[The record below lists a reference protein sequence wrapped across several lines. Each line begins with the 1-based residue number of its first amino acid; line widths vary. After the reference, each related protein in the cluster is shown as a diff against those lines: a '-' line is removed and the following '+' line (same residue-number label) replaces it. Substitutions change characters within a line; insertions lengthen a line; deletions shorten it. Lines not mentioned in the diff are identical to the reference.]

1 MTTMDHSARLSA
13 DLDDV
18 AGKVRPQ
25 VRDALAP
32 SSGKPSRK
40 ARHRAGPQSRRPAWL
55 QVVAALLWLPQ
66 AAAISYA
73 IGGIA
78 ENGSLQDAFLPVA
91 VVVVVGCLKVLLDAF
106 AARLAFL
113 DARAILSRKRADAL
127 QSLAARSPL
136 DRSAPASGL
145 AASVVAEQADM
156 IVPYLSRF
164 QPARLKS
171 TVVPLVIVAAVLP
184 FSWMA
189 ALVLFISGPLIPIFM
204 ALIGWR
210 AQAASEKQLV
220 RTGSL
225 NAFLLDRLRGLAT
238 IRALGAVDRTAIRL
252 AEEAD
257 SLRRRTMAVL
267 RIAFLSSAVL
277 ELFAALGVA
286 LMAVYVGF
294 HLLGHLDIGAWG
306 GQLSLAEGLFILLLA
321 PAFFEPLRELAA
333 VWHDRAAGEAA
344 LKALDELAVKG
355 SVLLGGGD
363 AAATLA
369 ATRCPAPSVRVEAV
383 SFTHAGRTEPTLQA
397 ISLAVAAGE
406 RVALLG
412 PSGCGKSTLIA
423 LIAGLAAA
431 DSGRISIGGTELTAK
446 TADRLRRG
454 IAFVG
459 QKPHIFAGSVA
470 ANIGLGRPGVDGVCR
485 DKAMRTV
492 SFEEIARHHGP
503 SPLGENGV
511 GLSGGEVLR
520 LALARAAAGEDAG
533 LVLADEPTAH
543 LDRQTAA
550 GIVDGLMALSQG
562 RTLIVATHD
571 PLLAARMD
579 RIVDLSSL
587 QKEAV

>member
-1 MTTMDHSARLSA
+1 MDHSARLSA

>member
-1 MTTMDHSARLSA
+1 MDHSARLSA

-25 VRDALAP
+25 MRDALAP

-40 ARHRAGPQSRRPAWL
+40 ARNRAGPQSRRPAWL

-78 ENGSLQDAFLPVA
+78 ENGSFQDVFLPVA
-91 VVVVVGCLKVLLDAF
+91 VVVVVGCLKALLDAF

-136 DRSAPASGL
+136 DKSAPASGL

-156 IVPYLSRF
+156 IVPYLARF

-171 TVVPLVIVAAVLP
+171 TVVPLVIVATVLP

-220 RTGSL
+220 KTGSL

-369 ATRCPAPSVRVEAV
+369 ATRRPAPSVRVEAV

-431 DSGRISIGGTELTAK
+431 DGGRISIGGTELTAK
-446 TADRLRRG
+446 TADRLRHG

-470 ANIGLGRPGVDGVCR
+470 ANIGLGRPGVDGVCL

-579 RIVDLSSL
+579 RIVDLSSW

>member
-1 MTTMDHSARLSA
+1 MDHSARLSA

-25 VRDALAP
+25 VREALAS

-40 ARHRAGPQSRRPAWL
+40 ARNRAGPQSRRPAWL
-55 QVVAALLWLPQ
+55 QVFAALLWLPQ

-78 ENGSLQDAFLPVA
+78 ENGSFQDVFLPVA
-91 VVVVVGCLKVLLDAF
+91 VVVVVGCLKALLDAF

-156 IVPYLSRF
+156 IVPYLARF

-220 RTGSL
+220 KTGSL

-238 IRALGAVDRTAIRL
+238 IRVLGAVDRTAIRL

-355 SVLLGGGD
+355 GVLLGGGD
-363 AAATLA
+363 AAAPLA
-369 ATRCPAPSVRVEAV
+369 ATRPPAPSVRVEAV

-397 ISLAVAAGE
+397 VSLAVAAGE

-431 DSGRISIGGTELTAK
+431 DGGRISIGGTELTAK
-446 TADRLRRG
+446 TADRLRHS

-470 ANIGLGRPGVDGVCR
+470 ANIGLGRPGVDGVCL

-579 RIVDLSSL
+579 RIVDLSSW

>member
-1 MTTMDHSARLSA
+1 MTAMDQSARLPA
-13 DLDDV
+13 DLDDI
-18 AGKVRPQ
+18 ADNAQPR
-25 VRDALAP
+25 VRDAIAP
-32 SSGKPSRK
+32 PSGKSSRK
-40 ARHRAGPQSRRPAWL
+40 ARKAAGPQSRRPAWL
-55 QVVAALLWLPQ
+55 QVAAALLWLPQ

-78 ENGSLQDAFLPVA
+78 ENGSLQDVFAPVA
-91 VVVVVGCLKVLLDAF
+91 IVVGVGCLKALLEAF
-106 AARLAFL
+106 GARLAFL
-113 DARAILSRKRADAL
+113 DARSILSKKRADAL

-136 DRSAPASGL
+136 DRAAPASGL

-156 IVPYLSRF
+156 IVPYLARF

-171 TVVPLVIVAAVLP
+171 TVVPLAIVAAVLP

-220 RTGSL
+220 KTGSL

-355 SVLLGGGD
+355 SALLGSD
-363 AAATLA
+363 AAATLPA
-369 ATRCPAPSVRVEAV
+369 ICRPAPAVRIEAL
-383 SFTHAGRTEPTLQA
+383 SFTHVGRTEPVLQA
-397 ISLAVAAGE
+397 VSLAIAAGE

-431 DSGRISIGGTELTAK
+431 DSGRITIGGTELTAK
-446 TADRLRRG
+446 TADRLRHG

-459 QKPHIFAGSVA
+459 QKPHIFAGSVD
-470 ANIGLGRPGVDGVCR
+470 ANIRLGRPGVDGACLE
-485 DKAMRTV
+485 KAMRTV

-520 LALARAAAGEDAG
+520 LALARAAAGQDAG

-550 GIVDGLMALSQG
+550 EIVEGLLALSVG

-579 RIVDLSSL
+579 RIVDLSSW